1 MFKVDW
7 LSAVQ
12 ANKLSKGGRKNFL
25 SSGIFESLNWN
36 GAQSFG
42 KRHPAN
48 PHVLRE
54 DEFSS
59 DMSDKIGW
67 LQQNN
72 FGIFTLILYNRSGA
86 GFCPTWNLVL
96 HQLAIWHWQTDTD
109 KQTLTTPM
117 VRFWNNVCCTL
128 PINSIL
134 TPFLRQKNLSSE
146 LKSES
151 VNNVSL
157 KRLSLFWLLSF
168 WTVTP

>member
-7 LSAVQ
+7 LSEVQ

-96 HQLAIWHWQTDTD
+96 HQLAIWHWQTNTANPHGAIL
-109 KQTLTTPM
+109 KQRL
-117 VRFWNNVCCTL
+117 L
-128 PINSIL
+128 YASINSIL
-134 TPFLRQKNLSSE
+134 TPFFKTKKSLLRIKVRVCE
-146 LKSES
+146 
-151 VNNVSL
+151 
-157 KRLSLFWLLSF
+157 
-168 WTVTP
+168 